1 MYLPCV
7 SSHPDRQDFAAVHE
21 EDQAQELAVDAAR
34 GRHER
39 RQESHVPVAAICVT
53 IIADLVGSGALEDV
67 VRVVGVAELALM
79 LPYLTSADEIVAQG
93 DVHQQI
99 GPLRHADDADFE
111 IGATSVITNALQ
123 RPQGMVVHAGPIRSM
138 MEAGVD
144 VVSGTLTTHKVP
156 LAVAWHVRKRSEGR
170 VFEIGTR
177 WAAQRRGPAHA
188 LCCAQGRAGRAARLL
203 NLFSLVVF
211 DV

>member
-1 MYLPCV
+1 MVYLPCV

-79 LPYLTSADEIVAQG
+79 LPYLTSADEIVAQV

-99 GPLRHADDADFE
+99 DLLRHADFADFE
-111 IGATSVITNALQ
+111 IGAAVALTREHPLVGGGETSVVANALQ
-123 RPQGMVVHAGPIRSM
+123 RPQGMVVRAGPIRSM

-144 VVSGTLTTHKVP
+144 VVP
-156 LAVAWHVRKRSEGR
+156 LR
-170 VFEIGTR
+170 VH
-177 WAAQRRGPAHA
+177 PHHP
-188 LCCAQGRAGRAARLL
+188 
-203 NLFSLVVF
+203 
-211 DV
+211 

>member
-1 MYLPCV
+1 MSVCAYSL
-7 SSHPDRQDFAAVHE
+7 SLSHTHTHAVHE

-79 LPYLTSADEIVAQG
+79 LPYLTSADEIVAQV

-99 GPLRHADDADFE
+99 DLLRHADFADFE
-111 IGATSVITNALQ
+111 IGAAVALTCEHPLVGGGETSVVTNALQ
-123 RPQGMVVHAGPIRSM
+123 RRAGPIRSM
-138 MEAGVD
+138 NG
-144 VVSGTLTTHKVP
+144 G
-156 LAVAWHVRKRSEGR
+156 RS
-170 VFEIGTR
+170 
-177 WAAQRRGPAHA
+177 
-188 LCCAQGRAGRAARLL
+188 
-203 NLFSLVVF
+203 
-211 DV
+211 